1 MKYRTLGA
9 SGIRV
14 PALGFGCMRLPMLA
28 GRKNSKRRCAVDVA
42 EAVRMMH
49 YAFEHGVNYFDS
61 AWGYHMGW
69 SEVVLGQGAA
79 PALPRDKVMVTTK
92 LPVWMAKKPADF
104 KRLLSTQLRRLRT
117 DYLDFYFLHALN
129 AKVVR
134 AGAADG
140 RARLPRRGHARRSHP
155 ARRVLFPR

>member
-9 SGIRV
+9 SGIKV

-28 GRKNSKRRCAVDVA
+28 GRKNSKRRCAIDVA

-69 SEVVLGQGAA
+69 SEPVLGK
-79 PALPRDKVMVTTK
+79 ALAGMPRNRVMVTTK
-92 LPVWMAKKPADF
+92 MPVWLAKKPADF
-104 KRLLSTQLRRLRT
+104 KQLLSTQLRRLPHR
-117 DYLDFYFLHALN
+117 LPRLLLSARAQLE
-129 AKVVR
+129 VVR
-134 AGAADG
+134 ARAAT
-140 RARLPRRGHARRSHP
+140 RCARLPG
-155 ARRVLFPR
+155 